1 MLGFTRNEQRVLLF
15 LTACF
20 VTGGS
25 IKIYQEH
32 YQPLPNA
39 PDESIILESTD
50 SGFVAVSISQEKKIE
65 TGSFF
70 NVQLNTAGQ
79 IELERIPGIGPVMAR
94 RILSYRQS
102 KGRFQTVDE
111 LLNVKGIG
119 PKKLQKIRSYV
130 QIQ

>member
-1 MLGFTRNEQRVLLF
+1 MLGFTRNEQKVLLF
-15 LTACF
+15 LSVCF

-32 YQPLPNA
+32 YQPLPKA
-39 PDESIILESTD
+39 PGERIIQKSTEP
-50 SGFVAVSISQEKKIE
+50 GFVAVSISQEKKIE

-70 NVQLNTAGQ
+70 NVQLNTADQ

-102 KGRFQTVDE
+102 KGRFHSVDE

-119 PKKLQKIRSYV
+119 PKKLQKIRPYV